1 MPFAHILIH
10 KNSTVSVEGVDTVDL
25 VGKGEWSVEGDQK
38 LENVLRLALETGLE
52 ERMQTEDLNVG
63 FDETKKTWELIVKY
77 HGNLDGLRQAGI
89 AVEELIAGYAI
100 LTVPEELVERITEL
114 SEIEYVEKPKRYY
127 YGMDKNREDGR
138 NTEEKEQPERDLD
151 YCAAE
156 SSFVSSTAVSMEEV
170 KREAC
175 ISQVTDREPFL
186 TGQGVLMAVLDSG
199 IDISLPAFRNADG
212 TTRILSL
219 WDQAEGKEYDSRQIN
234 DALRRQGGDI
244 ADYGME
250 NGSAVYFNDPSF
262 TERYAVNHGTE
273 SVGNVYFNSGALP
286 GRDVTGHGTAVTA
299 IAAGSTV
306 GPNRNDGLSYTP
318 NPGYEGIAP
327 QASILFVKLGIPDQD
342 SFPRTTE
349 IMRGVT
355 YAIRKALTLSMPLV
369 INLSFGNCY
378 GAHDGASLLERFL
391 DNAAEIGRTV
401 ICVGNGNEGN
411 SAGHTAGNVRERRV
425 IELAVSA
432 YERSLSIQLWKQYSD
447 QYRIYLIAP
456 DGSYQ
461 ELPGQSGKSVFSLG
475 QTKILAY
482 SGAPTPYSVN
492 QEIYLELIPDLTE
505 NEGENQD
512 SNSIRKARRYIDS
525 GIWQIFIE
533 PVKVVT
539 GQYYLYLPGRDGRN
553 EGTGF
558 LSPTPQV
565 TVTIPATSSK
575 ILSVGAYDSKMQSY
589 ADFSGRG
596 YTDSKRTIGVV
607 TAGLV
612 KPDIAAPGVDI
623 IAPQATGTGTGYA
636 AFSGTSFATPIVS
649 GSAALVMEWG
659 IVRRNDPFLYGEKLK
674 AYLRA
679 GARALRGEQE
689 YPNDRVGYG
698 ALCVAQS
705 LPKI

>member
-1 MPFAHILIH
+1 M
-10 KNSTVSVEGVDTVDL
+10 
-25 VGKGEWSVEGDQK
+25 EGDQK
-38 LENVLRLALETGLE
+38 LENVLRMALETRLE
-52 ERMQTEDLNVG
+52 ERMQTEDLNIG
-63 FDETKKTWELIVKY
+63 FDEMKKTWELIVKY

-100 LTVPEELVERITEL
+100 LTVPEELVERITEF

-127 YGMDKNREDGR
+127 YGVDKNREEDG
-138 NTEEKEQPERDLD
+138 NTEKKTGRRIEQPERDLE
-151 YCAAE
+151 YFAAE
-156 SSFVSSTAVSMEEV
+156 SGLVSSTAVSMEEV

-186 TGQGVLMAVLDSG
+186 TGRGVLMAVLDSG
-199 IDISLPAFRNADG
+199 IDISLPVFRNADG

-219 WDQAEGKEYDSRQIN
+219 WDQAEGKEYDSRQI
-234 DALRRQGGDI
+234 DEALHRQERDMAG
-244 ADYGME
+244 YGTE
-250 NGSAVYFNDPSF
+250 SIGAVYFDSL
-262 TERYAVNHGTE
+262 T
-273 SVGNVYFNSGALP
+273 LP

-299 IAAGSTV
+299 IAAGSKV
-306 GPNRNDGLSYTP
+306 WPNRNNGLSYIQ
-318 NPGYEGIAP
+318 NSGYEGIAP
-327 QASILFVKLGIPDQD
+327 QSSILFVKLGIPDRNG
-342 SFPRTTE
+342 FPRTTE

-369 INLSFGNCY
+369 INLSLGNCY

-411 SAGHTAGNVRERRV
+411 SAGHTAGNVKERKV
-425 IELAVSA
+425 IELAVASF
-432 YERSLSIQLWKQYSD
+432 ERSLSIQLWKQYSD
-447 QYRIYLIAP
+447 QYRIYVIAP

-461 ELPGQSGKSVFSLG
+461 ELSAQSGKSVFSLG

-482 SGAPTPYSVN
+482 NGAPTPYSVN
-492 QEIYLELIPDLTE
+492 QEIYLELIPDLME
-505 NEGENQD
+505 N
-512 SNSIRKARRYIDS
+512 YIES
-525 GIWQIFIE
+525 GIWQIYIE

-575 ILSVGAYDSKMQSY
+575 LLSIGAYDSKMQSY

-596 YTDSKRTIGVV
+596 YADSKRTIGVV

-623 IAPQATGTGTGYA
+623 SAPLATGTGTGCA

-649 GSAALVMEWG
+649 GSAALFMEWG
-659 IVRRNDPFLYGEKLK
+659 IVRRNDPFLYGEKIK

-679 GARALRGEQE
+679 GARALRGEKE

-698 ALCVAQS
+698 ALCVSQS
-705 LPKI
+705 FAKNGI

>member
-1 MPFAHILIH
+1 M
-10 KNSTVSVEGVDTVDL
+10 
-25 VGKGEWSVEGDQK
+25 EGDQK
-38 LENVLRLALETGLE
+38 LENVLRLALETRLE
-52 ERMQTEDLNVG
+52 ERLQTEDLNIG

-77 HGNLDGLRQAGI
+77 HGKLDGLRQAGI

-100 LTVPEELVERITEL
+100 LTVPENLVEEITDF

-127 YGMDKNREDGR
+127 YGVDKNREEGR
-138 NTEEKEQPERDLD
+138 NTEKKTGRRIEQPERDLE

-156 SSFVSSTAVSMEEV
+156 SSFVNSTAVSMEEV

-199 IDISLPAFRNADG
+199 VDISLPAFRNADG

-234 DALRRQGGDI
+234 EALHRQGRNIKGQ
-244 ADYGME
+244 
-250 NGSAVYFNDPSF
+250 
-262 TERYAVNHGTE
+262 GTE
-273 SVGNVYFNSGALP
+273 SIGAGYFDSLLLP
-286 GRDVTGHGTAVTA
+286 GRDITGHGTAVTA
-299 IAAGSTV
+299 IAAGSAV
-306 GPNRNDGLSYTP
+306 WPNRNDGLSYTK
-318 NPGYEGIAP
+318 NSGYEGIAP
-327 QASILFVKLGIPDQD
+327 QASILFVKLDIPDRNG
-342 SFPRTTE
+342 FPRTTE

-355 YAIRKALTLSMPLV
+355 YAIRRALTLSMPLV

-411 SAGHTAGNVRERRV
+411 SAGHTAGNVRERKV
-425 IELAVSA
+425 IELAVASF
-432 YERSLSIQLWKQYSD
+432 ERSLSIQLWKQYSD

-456 DGSYQ
+456 NGSYQ
-461 ELPGQSGKSVFSLG
+461 ELSVQSGKMVFSLG

-482 SGAPTPYSVN
+482 NGAPTPYSVN
-492 QEIYLELIPDLTE
+492 QEIYLELIPDVTE
-505 NEGENQD
+505 
-512 SNSIRKARRYIDS
+512 SYIES
-525 GIWQIFIE
+525 GIWQIYIE

-565 TVTIPATSSK
+565 TVTIPATSSRV
-575 ILSVGAYDSKMQSY
+575 LSVGAYDSKLQSY

-607 TAGLV
+607 NAGLV

-623 IAPQATGTGTGYA
+623 TAPLATGTGTGCA

-649 GSAALVMEWG
+649 GSAALFMEWG

-679 GARALRGEQE
+679 GARALRGEKE

-698 ALCVAQS
+698 ALCVSQS
-705 LPKI
+705 FVKNGI

>member
-1 MPFAHILIH
+1 M
-10 KNSTVSVEGVDTVDL
+10 
-25 VGKGEWSVEGDQK
+25 
-38 LENVLRLALETGLE
+38 E
-52 ERMQTEDLNVG
+52 E
-63 FDETKKTWELIVKY
+63 
-77 HGNLDGLRQAGI
+77 
-89 AVEELIAGYAI
+89 
-100 LTVPEELVERITEL
+100 ITDF

-127 YGMDKNREDGR
+127 YGVDKNREEGR
-138 NTEEKEQPERDLD
+138 NTEKKTGRRIEQPERDLE

-156 SSFVSSTAVSMEEV
+156 SGFVSSTAVSMEEV

-199 IDISLPAFRNADG
+199 VDISLSAFRNADG

-234 DALRRQGGDI
+234 EALHRQ
-244 ADYGME
+244 
-250 NGSAVYFNDPSF
+250 
-262 TERYAVNHGTE
+262 ERNIKGQGTE
-273 SVGNVYFNSGALP
+273 SIGAGYFDSLLLP
-286 GRDVTGHGTAVTA
+286 GWDITGHGTAVTA
-299 IAAGSTV
+299 IAAGSAV
-306 GPNRNDGLSYTP
+306 WPNRNDGLSDPP
-318 NPGYEGIAP
+318 NSGYEGIAP
-327 QASILFVKLGIPDQD
+327 QASILFVKLGIADRNG
-342 SFPRTTE
+342 FPRTTE

-411 SAGHTAGNVRERRV
+411 SAGHTAGNVRERKV
-425 IELAVSA
+425 IELAVASF
-432 YERSLSIQLWKQYSD
+432 ERSLSIQLWKQYSD
-447 QYRIYLIAP
+447 QYRIYLVAP

-461 ELPGQSGKSVFSLG
+461 ELPGQSGKTVFSLG
-475 QTKILAY
+475 QTRILAY
-482 SGAPTPYSVN
+482 NGAPTPYSVN
-492 QEIYLELIPDLTE
+492 QEIYLELIPDLTK
-505 NEGENQD
+505 N
-512 SNSIRKARRYIDS
+512 YIDS
-525 GIWQIFIE
+525 GIWQIYIE

-565 TVTIPATSSK
+565 TVTIPATSSRV
-575 ILSVGAYDSKMQSY
+575 LSVGAYDSKLQSY

-607 TAGLV
+607 NAGLV

-623 IAPQATGTGTGYA
+623 TAPLATGTGTGCA

-649 GSAALVMEWG
+649 GSAALFMEWG

-679 GARALRGEQE
+679 GARALRGEKE

-698 ALCVAQS
+698 ALCVSQS
-705 LPKI
+705 FAKNGI

>member
-1 MPFAHILIH
+1 M
-10 KNSTVSVEGVDTVDL
+10 
-25 VGKGEWSVEGDQK
+25 EGDQK
-38 LENVLRLALETGLE
+38 LENLLRLALETRLE
-52 ERMQTEDLNVG
+52 ERMQTQDLNIG

-77 HGNLDGLRQAGI
+77 HGKLDGLRQTGI

-100 LTVPEELVERITEL
+100 LTVPENLVEEITNF

-127 YGMDKNREDGR
+127 YGVDKNREEGR
-138 NTEEKEQPERDLD
+138 NTEKKTGRRIEQPERDLE

-156 SSFVSSTAVSMEEV
+156 SGFVSSTAVSMEEV

-199 IDISLPAFRNADG
+199 VDISLPAFRNADG

-219 WDQAEGKEYDSRQIN
+219 WDQEEGKEYDSMQIN
-234 DALRRQGGDI
+234 EMLRRQRGDI
-244 ADYGME
+244 AGYRME
-250 NGSAVYFNDPSF
+250 NGSAVYFNDPFF
-262 TERYAVNHGTE
+262 TEWNGVNHGTE
-273 SVGNVYFNSGALP
+273 SIGTVYSNNLTLP
-286 GRDVTGHGTAVTA
+286 GWDVTGHGTAVTA
-299 IAAGSTV
+299 IAAGSAV
-306 GPNRNDGLSYTP
+306 WPNRNDGLRDTP
-318 NPGYEGIAP
+318 NSGYEGIAP
-327 QASILFVKLGIPDQD
+327 QASILFVKLGIADRNG
-342 SFPRTTE
+342 FPRTTE

-411 SAGHTAGNVRERRV
+411 SAGHTAGNVRERKV
-425 IELAVSA
+425 IELAVASF
-432 YERSLSIQLWKQYSD
+432 ERSLSIQLWKQYSD
-447 QYRIYLIAP
+447 QYRIYLVAP

-461 ELPGQSGKSVFSLG
+461 ELPGQRGKTVFSLG
-475 QTKILAY
+475 QTRILAY
-482 SGAPTPYSVN
+482 NGAPTPYSVN
-492 QEIYLELIPDLTE
+492 QEIYLELIPDLTK
-505 NEGENQD
+505 N
-512 SNSIRKARRYIDS
+512 YIDS
-525 GIWQIFIE
+525 GIWQIYIE

-565 TVTIPATSSK
+565 TVTIPATSSRV
-575 ILSVGAYDSKMQSY
+575 LSVGAYDSKLQSY

-607 TAGLV
+607 NAGLV

-623 IAPQATGTGTGYA
+623 IAPQMTGTGSGYA

-649 GSAALVMEWG
+649 GSATLFMEWG

-679 GARALRGEQE
+679 GARALRGEKE

-698 ALCVAQS
+698 ALCVLQS
-705 LPKI
+705 FAKNGI

>member
-1 MPFAHILIH
+1 M
-10 KNSTVSVEGVDTVDL
+10 
-25 VGKGEWSVEGDQK
+25 EGDQK
-38 LENVLRLALETGLE
+38 LENVLRLALETRLE
-52 ERMQTEDLNVG
+52 ERMQTQDLNIG

-77 HGNLDGLRQAGI
+77 HGKLDGLRQAGI

-100 LTVPEELVERITEL
+100 LTVPEDLVEKITEF

-127 YGMDKNREDGR
+127 YGVDKNGEEGR
-138 NTEEKEQPERDLD
+138 NTEKKTGRRVEQPERDLE

-156 SSFVSSTAVSMEEV
+156 SGFVSSTAVSMEEI

-199 IDISLPAFRNADG
+199 VDISLPAFRNADG
-212 TTRILSL
+212 TTRILGL
-219 WDQAEGKEYDSRQIN
+219 WDQTEGKEYDSMQIN
-234 DALRRQGGDI
+234 EMLRRQRGDI
-244 ADYGME
+244 AGYRME

-262 TERYAVNHGTE
+262 TEWNGVNHGTE
-273 SVGNVYFNSGALP
+273 SIGTVYSNNLTLP
-286 GRDVTGHGTAVTA
+286 GWDITGHGTAVTA
-299 IAAGSTV
+299 IAAGSAV
-306 GPNRNDGLSYTP
+306 WPNRNDGLSDPP
-318 NPGYEGIAP
+318 NSGYEGIAP
-327 QASILFVKLGIPDQD
+327 QASILFVKLGIADRNG
-342 SFPRTTE
+342 FPRTTE

-355 YAIRKALTLSMPLV
+355 YAIRKALRLSMPLV

-411 SAGHTAGNVRERRV
+411 SAGHTAGNVRERKV
-425 IELAVSA
+425 IELAVASF
-432 YERSLSIQLWKQYSD
+432 ERSLSIQLWKQYSD
-447 QYRIYLIAP
+447 QYRIYLVAP

-461 ELPGQSGKSVFSLG
+461 ELPGQSGKTVFSLG
-475 QTKILAY
+475 QTRILAY
-482 SGAPTPYSVN
+482 NGAPTPYSVN
-492 QEIYLELIPDLTE
+492 QEIYLELIPDLTK
-505 NEGENQD
+505 N
-512 SNSIRKARRYIDS
+512 YIDS
-525 GIWQIFIE
+525 GIWQIYIE

-565 TVTIPATSSK
+565 TVTIPATSSRV
-575 ILSVGAYDSKMQSY
+575 LSVGAYDSKLQSY

-607 TAGLV
+607 NAGLV

-623 IAPQATGTGTGYA
+623 IAPQMTGTGSGYA

-649 GSAALVMEWG
+649 GSAALFMEWG

-679 GARALRGEQE
+679 GARALRGEKE

-698 ALCVAQS
+698 ALCVSQS
-705 LPKI
+705 FAKNGI